1 MTTLEVIQL
10 MAEYYGKEM
19 TDGQVRMYHDTLSDL
34 PPALVDMAVKHLIKT
49 GKPFMPKVS
58 EIRVAAREIKRLGLF
73 EVVDPLKLIPGAAQT
88 EADLDERYGTVE
100 QHQELCEL
108 LKAER
113 YEEADALAVSMPTG
127 VKVEGYY

>member
-1 MTTLEVIQL
+1 MDTGEVVRM
-10 MAEYYGKEM
+10 MAEYYNKEM
-19 TDGQVRMYHDTLSDL
+19 TPTQVKVYIKTLNDL
-34 PPALVDMAVKHLIKT
+34 PVELLSMAVEHLIKT
-49 GKPFMPKVS
+49 GHPFMPRVS
-58 EIRVAAREIKRLGLF
+58 EIRIAAREIKRLGLF

-113 YEEADALAVSMPTG
+113 YPVSEDCIHTC
-127 VKVEGYY
+127 